1 MSSAFEICVNLPA
14 YDSSVAAVTAALAT
28 LSTDTGVIC
37 FIPAGNGRAFMTA
50 AIGPI
55 AAHSGILDPDPVIR
69 VPVKKNTTSV

>member
-14 YDSSVAAVTAALAT
+14 HESAVAAVTAALAT

-50 AIGPI
+50 AIGPN